1 MKLSDAELEGMIAAG
16 ENERCEFKGQLKNDK
31 DDVYRDICA
40 FSNDLA
46 SSGEPGYVFVGIQ
59 KDGTPSGVPI
69 TENDMS
75 GIADMKYSG
84 HVLPWPAMTVQRRRL
99 FGGDVAV
106 IRVEPHPHPPV
117 RYGGRVCIR
126 VDQTRRIASPV
137 EEVRLAERRRSGDL
151 PYVLRP
157 AVGAEIS
164 DLDLEFC
171 EQAYVPAAISREVL
185 EANERTLHQKLA
197 SLRVITPDAALPTIG
212 GLLLVGLDP
221 AVHVPGA
228 RVDFV
233 RFDGMDRAG
242 NARAQHTLST
252 GLLRVFELV
261 ETLLPL
267 YIDVRSAP
275 GDGLRRVDT
284 PAYPEWALREYIFNG
299 IIHRNYDS
307 TSAAVRVDWYDD
319 RVEITSPGGLYGH
332 VTKDNFKHMNDYR
345 NELLAVAARTMG
357 WVEKL
362 GQGIARAERLLRE
375 NGNPDPEYAFDA
387 EYVLVTV
394 RSARA

>member
-1 MKLSDAELEGMIAAG
+1 MIAAG
-16 ENERCEFKGQLKNDK
+16 ENERCEFKRQLKNDK

-40 FSNDLA
+40 FSNDLVG
-46 SSGEPGYVFVGIQ
+46 SGEPGHIFVGVE
-59 KDGTPSGVPI
+59 KDGSLSGVPI
-69 TENDMS
+69 TENEMS
-75 GIADMKYSG
+75 AIADMKYSG

-99 FGGDVAV
+99 LGGDVAV
-106 IRVEPHPHPPV
+106 IEVEPHPHPPV
-117 RYGGRVCIR
+117 RYEGRVCVR

-157 AVGAEIS
+157 AIGAEIA
-164 DLDLEFC
+164 DLDLDFC
-171 EQAYVPAAISREVL
+171 EQSYIPAAISREVL
-185 EANERTLHQKLA
+185 EANERTPHQQLA
-197 SLRVITPDAALPTIG
+197 SLRIITADAAVPTVG
-212 GLLLVGLDP
+212 GLLLVGFDP
-221 AVHVPGA
+221 AAHVPGA
-228 RVDFV
+228 RVDLV
-233 RFDGMDRAG
+233 RFDGLDRAG
-242 NARAQHTLST
+242 NVRAQQPLSA

-261 ETLLPL
+261 EALLPL
-267 YIDVRSAP
+267 YIDIRSEP
-275 GDGLRRVDT
+275 GEGLRRHDT
-284 PAYPEWALREYIFNG
+284 PAYPAWALREYIFNG

-332 VTKDNFKHMNDYR
+332 VTKDNFRHINDYR
-345 NELLAVAARTMG
+345 NELLAVAARAMG

-375 NGNPDPEYAFDA
+375 NGNPPPEYAFEP

-394 RSARA
+394 RSA